1 MIDFKRFKE
10 IADKV
15 GAYLMCDIAHIS
27 ALVAHGLHP
36 SPVGIADF
44 ITFTTHKMLAGPRGG
59 VIIYKQDYDKEIKLS
74 TIPSLFG
81 GPLEQQIY
89 AKLVCFK
96 EQLNNGKTVAKNIIK
111 NAKVMAETF
120 TKYNVPLVS
129 GGTDNHLMTVDLTD
143 YSVTGKQMAE
153 ILEECGIIV
162 NCNTVPNDKR
172 SFLETSG
179 IRIGVPAVTTRGLT
193 QQDVKTLTRYISNLI
208 NACKEDYESDFDLLD
223 KFEKAHDNL
232 KWHVFDLIMSY
243 PLKDFYPKMYNE
255 LFEAKELSWV

>member
-1 MIDFKRFKE
+1 
-10 IADKV
+10 
-15 GAYLMCDIAHIS
+15 
-27 ALVAHGLHP
+27 
-36 SPVGIADF
+36 
-44 ITFTTHKMLAGPRGG
+44 
-59 VIIYKQDYDKEIKLS
+59 
-74 TIPSLFG
+74 
-81 GPLEQQIY
+81 
-89 AKLVCFK
+89 
-96 EQLNNGKTVAKNIIK
+96 
-111 NAKVMAETF
+111 
-120 TKYNVPLVS
+120 
-129 GGTDNHLMTVDLTD
+129 
-143 YSVTGKQMAE
+143 MAE

-193 QQDVKTLTRYISNLI
+193 QQDVKTLTRYIANLI

-232 KWHVFDLIMSY
+232 KWHVFDLIMNY